1 MNFKCDNCG
10 HTRKVPDKYS
20 GKTVKCPQCQ
30 SSVKVKEQGNSGI
43 SRYTITDFVNR
54 TSQRE
59 RGEGFFEMESE
70 RLLEVNLND
79 MVWTKAGAMV
89 AYRGDIKFTREGIL
103 EHGLGKLLKKT
114 ISGEGAQLTKAEGR
128 GTLYLADSGK
138 KISILNLKN
147 ESLFVNG
154 SDLLAFEDQIVWDIR
169 IMKTITGMLSGG
181 LFNVKLEGTGM
192 IAITTHHDP
201 ITLRVSS
208 DKPVFTDPNATVA
221 WSGELSPELK
231 TDISV
236 KTFLG
241 RGSGES
247 VQMKFEGEGFVVIQP
262 YEEVSFQSR

>member
-1 MNFKCDNCG
+1 
-10 HTRKVPDKYS
+10 
-20 GKTVKCPQCQ
+20 
-30 SSVKVKEQGNSGI
+30 
-43 SRYTITDFVNR
+43 
-54 TSQRE
+54 
-59 RGEGFFEMESE
+59 
-70 RLLEVNLND
+70 
-79 MVWTKAGAMV
+79 MV